1 MVAMD
6 IQPVHLTKNIVYAAS
21 FDLTKMVNICQI
33 NKRLKQMVIGLIGL

>member
-21 FDLTKMVNICQI
+21 FDLTKNGKYLS
-33 NKRLKQMVIGLIGL
+33 NK